1 METTETEVV
10 TLERSRDA
18 KGRRLYSKERRE
30 ALMAEYDAS
39 GLTQAQ
45 FAKKHGLKFMTFV
58 TWLQHRRHG
67 AWPAQMK
74 AKPVKFEEVAL
85 PRVTSKPAAAD
96 GLVVVTLPDGTR
108 IEGARPG
115 DVAELLRALRG

>member
-10 TLERSRDA
+10 TLERGRDA

-39 GLTQAQ
+39 GLTQTQ
-45 FAKKHGLKFMTFV
+45 FAKKHGIKFMTFV

-74 AKPVKFEEVAL
+74 SRQVKFEEVAL
-85 PRVTSKPAAAD
+85 PRVMAKPTTTEI
-96 GLVVVTLPDGTR
+96 LVVVTLPEGTR